1 MLYITDFICTY
12 KLMDND
18 FDKEHLYRIQM
29 LQAFGLE
36 QWDSVIIQDT
46 MTTLYDK
53 LKDDEQFRRIIDDA
67 KISSKIGNSLPIYND
82 SMVFTMLFNY
92 DFFDMMH
99 KCICENIN
107 TNFIKRETFEKIMD
121 SF

>member
-29 LQAFGLE
+29 LQAFGIE
-36 QWDSVIIQDT
+36 QWDSVVIQNT

-53 LKDDEQFRRIIDDA
+53 LKNDEQFQLV
-67 KISSKIGNSLPIYND
+67 S
-82 SMVFTMLFNY
+82 
-92 DFFDMMH
+92 
-99 KCICENIN
+99 
-107 TNFIKRETFEKIMD
+107 
-121 SF
+121 

>member
-107 TNFIKRETFEKIMD
+107 TNFIKRETFEKIMNN
-121 SF
+121 F